1 MMIWFYRGRG
11 DRLGTY
17 FVPGTEDSRAYITLG
32 QSICGKILTCFN
44 SILVTRHFHLCNV
57 WWTWSTNLIHRIV
70 HVENRPPELH
80 VPQAFLSPIKRHS
93 CFSTYLVFQTI
104 FNLTNLS
111 QVNAPLSMCK
121 LEYCKKFAL
130 IDNKIKPKR
139 FSFIIFA
146 VVVDLTD
153 NIIMQ

>member
-1 MMIWFYRGRG
+1 MYH
-11 DRLGTY
+11 RLCCRL
-17 FVPGTEDSRAYITLG
+17 SRDIRV
-32 QSICGKILTCFN
+32 S
-44 SILVTRHFHLCNV
+44 R
-57 WWTWSTNLIHRIV
+57 
-70 HVENRPPELH
+70 
-80 VPQAFLSPIKRHS
+80 
-93 CFSTYLVFQTI
+93 TYLVFQTI
-104 FNLTNLS
+104 FDLTNLS

-153 NIIMQ
+153 NIIVQ